1 MLQLFGIG
9 KPYFSYSIEGI
20 STDINSLSESAESQL
35 PKIEEIKSNIT
46 EITEISTENQKST
59 EQISAATEE
68 TAAASTQV
76 LETVQVLV
84 DNSSKLDEVVSQ
96 FKLKNNGS
104 SRKSDSKKPD
114 STKPKNESV
123 IEATS

>member
-96 FKLKNNGS
+96 FKLKNNDS

-114 STKPKNESV
+114 STKPKDEPV

>member
-104 SRKSDSKKPD
+104 SGKSS
-114 STKPKNESV
+114 STKPKDDQI
-123 IEATS
+123 IEETA